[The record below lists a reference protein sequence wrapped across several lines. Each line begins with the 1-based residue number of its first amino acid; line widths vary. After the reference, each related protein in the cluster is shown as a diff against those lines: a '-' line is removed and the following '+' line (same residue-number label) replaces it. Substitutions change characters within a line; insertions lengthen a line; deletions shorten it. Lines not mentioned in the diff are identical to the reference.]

1 MSLDLAL
8 DRLLAFPVLV
18 GHAALWVY
26 LVNVSHALGWSHIR
40 VKWLTRAL
48 MGAWLVLACVLVGA
62 SLAAGPWENWSW
74 VLRGYALTCL
84 AAGLVVLPV
93 CTALRGLRRSPSGI
107 SGHAID
113 VDLAATEGVGRE
125 AFIGTGRH
133 AWMLR
138 LPGNEALRLRKAEWE
153 VAVPNLPVAWDG
165 LSVVHLTD
173 LHFAP
178 CFRRAFFEAIAD
190 EAAAWDADLVALTG
204 DLVDHDAA
212 IDWIEPVLARVQGR
226 LGSFAILGNHDLEH
240 YPERVRQ
247 AVGRAGFTDLEG
259 RWSRLEHA
267 GSVLAIGGTSFPW
280 GPRLD
285 PREMPDADF
294 RLLLS
299 HSPDQFARAGREGID
314 LVLAGHNHGGQ
325 VRLPLIG
332 PVLMPSRYSR
342 RFDRGFFQRG
352 RTLMYVGQ
360 GIGGQHPIR
369 YGGCLPEL
377 TRFVLRV
384 PETSLPS
391 AARRV
396 PIAEPA
402 GRSW

>member
-8 DRLLAFPVLV
+8 DWLLAFSVLV
-18 GHAALWVY
+18 GHAAVWVY
-26 LVNVSHALGWSHIR
+26 LVNVSHAFGLSHSS

-48 MGAWLVLACVLVGA
+48 MGVWLVLACALVA
-62 SLAAGPWENWSW
+62 AFLAAGPWENWPW
-74 VLRGYALTCL
+74 VLRGYTLACL
-84 AAGLVVLPV
+84 AAGLIGLPLS
-93 CTALRGLRRSPSGI
+93 TALHALRRSPSGI
-107 SGHAID
+107 SGHAIEI
-113 VDLAATEGVGRE
+113 DLAATEGAGRE

-153 VAVPNLPVAWDG
+153 LTVPNLPAAWDG

-178 CFRRAFFEAIAD
+178 CYRRAFFEAIAD

-212 IDWIEPVLARVQGR
+212 IDWIEPVLARVHGR
-226 LGSFAILGNHDLEH
+226 LGTFAILGNHDLEH
-240 YPERVRQ
+240 QPERVRQ
-247 AVGRAGFTDLEG
+247 VAGRAGFTDLEG
-259 RWSRLEHA
+259 RWSRLEVA

-285 PREMPDADF
+285 LREMPGADF

-299 HSPDQFARAGREGID
+299 HTPDQFARAARGGID

-332 PVLMPSRYSR
+332 PVFMPSVYSR
-342 RFDRGFFQRG
+342 RYDRGFFQSR

-369 YGGCLPEL
+369 YGGCVPEL

-384 PETSLPS
+384 PTTSLSS